1 MDDKNFQINKKDLV
15 SKFRAL
21 VKKHAERGDDYN
33 PKHGKISANHR
44 DYFVLDKIRAVYN
57 WVIGEIKIELRR
69 KYIHDDKM
77 YHKVV
82 GELEKSGSSSSLS
95 IAALS
100 AGVILSIKVGVL
112 PAAGL

>member
-57 WVIGEIKIELRR
+57 WVIGDIKIELRR
-69 KYIHDDKM
+69 IKRTRIKWN
-77 YHKVV
+77 
-82 GELEKSGSSSSLS
+82 E
-95 IAALS
+95 
-100 AGVILSIKVGVL
+100 ILTIRIYS
-112 PAAGL
+112 